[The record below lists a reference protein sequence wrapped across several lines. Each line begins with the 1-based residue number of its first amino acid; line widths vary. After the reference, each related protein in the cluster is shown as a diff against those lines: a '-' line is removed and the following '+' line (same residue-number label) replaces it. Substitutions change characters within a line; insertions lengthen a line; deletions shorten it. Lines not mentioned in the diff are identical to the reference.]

1 MTGIIYD
8 IRDDENYVIIKD
20 NEKVVEYLFNNF
32 RSKSS
37 IILVYLLEVNSI
49 LKQTLHEI
57 VPLEIL
63 SGKELNKTEP
73 LAFGEW
79 NDTRDYLR
87 AYCIA
92 YRENRFFRLDMVKG
106 ILMHKREAIE
116 LYGDDFTKY
125 IH

>member
-8 IRDDENYVIIKD
+8 IREDENYITIKD
-20 NEKVVEYLFNNF
+20 NEKVVEYLINRFGN
-32 RSKSS
+32 KTS

-63 SGKELNKTEP
+63 TGRELNETEP
-73 LAFGEW
+73 LEFGEW
-79 NDTRDYLR
+79 NEAKYYLR
-87 AYCIA
+87 AYCVA
-92 YRENRFFRLDMVKG
+92 PNENRFFRLDMVKG

-116 LYGDDFTKY
+116 LYGEDY
-125 IH
+125 VHYV